1 MIAMLVVGCLLLPV
15 IAVWE
20 IYVAKRPVIARR
32 FLTNRTVIL
41 AAWIGFFDFFSFYLT
56 ITYLYSFILITRP
69 WSLLNVT
76 YFYQT
81 QYVALSVFGVIAGVS
96 MRFLRRYKWVLIAG
110 LCIRLLC
117 VLSFS
122 FHLSL
127 SLFLASDDR

>member
-1 MIAMLVVGCLLLPV
+1 MIAMLVIGCLLLPV
-15 IAVWE
+15 IAAWE

-110 LCIRLLC
+110 LCTRLLC

-122 FHLSL
+122 SL
-127 SLFLASDDR
+127 PRLI